1 MERFEQLDEKLT
13 DFIKRQHLFF
23 VATAGAEGRINLSPK
38 GMDSLRVL
46 DPNTIIWLNLTGS
59 GNETAAHVLENERMT
74 LMFCS
79 YEKQPLILRLYGNA
93 KMISPHD
100 KQWARVSAQLPAHR
114 GARQIFKL
122 NIDLVQTSCGYAI
135 PYYDYQGER
144 CKNKMVWHKTDQQK
158 IISPC
163 VHFCT
168 FVEGYKI
175 CGGCFRT
182 EKEIKAWR
190 KLDEQSR
197 KMVLAKASNRQKT
210 LRS

>member
-1 MERFEQLDEKLT
+1 
-13 DFIKRQHLFF
+13 
-23 VATAGAEGRINLSPK
+23 
-38 GMDSLRVL
+38 
-46 DPNTIIWLNLTGS
+46 
-59 GNETAAHVLENERMT
+59 
-74 LMFCS
+74 
-79 YEKQPLILRLYGNA
+79 
-93 KMISPHD
+93 
-100 KQWARVSAQLPAHR
+100 
-114 GARQIFKL
+114 
-122 NIDLVQTSCGYAI
+122 
-135 PYYDYQGER
+135 
-144 CKNKMVWHKTDQQK
+144 MVWHKTDQQK